1 MNFLK
6 ILDLLTED
14 EQEQIYRAVKARKE
28 KNWRSK
34 RTKEQRERY
43 NAYMRNYNQ
52 KKKAAREEGAV

>member
-1 MNFLK
+1 MK

-34 RTKEQRERY
+34 RTKEQREKY
-43 NAYMRNYNQ
+43 NAYMRN
-52 KKKAAREEGAV
+52 